1 MEFLLYILGLLLFF
15 ALLGEACN
23 AINWVRFLCFLVV
36 GSVILAILFSF
47 TAEGVFVVIGAYL
60 VLIVIS
66 VFFGAFKNVSK

>member
-1 MEFLLYILGLLLFF
+1 MEFLLYIIGALLFLT
-15 ALLGEACN
+15 LLGEACQ
-23 AINWVRFLCFLVV
+23 AINWVRFLCFLII

-47 TAEGVFVVIGAYL
+47 TAEGVFVVIGAYF